1 MLVLFLTAM
10 LAGMF
15 NAIAGG
21 GSFLTF
27 PMLIVLGLPAVEAN
41 ATSTIGLWFGI
52 VASAFTY
59 RQFLL
64 DPAQAA
70 VSRSTLFGFMLV
82 SLLGGTIGALLLLR
96 LPESIFTGLV
106 PYLMLFAAT
115 LFTFNPVINQ
125 WLKTGGRSSQLP
137 TVMALGLQ
145 LIISIYGGYFGG
157 GASILMLAVM
167 SFMGLSQ
174 IHAMNG
180 MKCWL
185 GAIMNTVAIAL
196 FITAGKIVWQPAM
209 IMAIGSTIGAYTSAT
224 IAQKVSPKILRG
236 VIVAIAWAMTIY
248 LFWKARQP

>member
-52 VASAFTY
+52 LTSAFTY

-64 DPAQAA
+64 DPARAA
-70 VSRSTLFGFMLV
+70 VSRATLFGFMAV
-82 SLLGGTIGALLLLR
+82 SLSGGTIGAMLLLR
-96 LPESIFTGLV
+96 LPDRIFTGFV

-115 LFTFNPVINQ
+115 LFTLNPTINQ
-125 WLKTGGRSSQLP
+125 WLNRQGRSSELP
-137 TVMALGLQ
+137 LVMALGLQ

-185 GAIMNTVAIAL
+185 GAIMNTMAMAL
-196 FITAGKIVWQPAM
+196 FIAAGKIVWLPAI

-224 IAQKVSPKILRG
+224 IAQKVPPKILRG
-236 VIVAIAWAMTIY
+236 VIVTIAWTMTAY
-248 LFWKARQP
+248 LFWKNYH

>member
-1 MLVLFLTAM
+1 VLFFTAM

-27 PMLIVLGLPAVEAN
+27 PMLIVLGFPAVEAN
-41 ATSTIGLWFGI
+41 ATSTIGVWFGI
-52 VASAFTY
+52 LTSAYTY
-59 RQFLL
+59 RKFLV
-64 DPAQAA
+64 DPTVAA
-70 VSRSTLFGFMLV
+70 VSRKALFGFTAV
-82 SLLGGTIGALLLLR
+82 SLLGGTIGAMLLLR
-96 LPESIFTGLV
+96 LPASIFTGLV

-125 WLKTGGRSSQLP
+125 WLKTGGRSGELP
-137 TVMALGLQ
+137 LVMALGLQ
-145 LIISIYGGYFGG
+145 LMIAIYGGYFGG

-167 SFMGLSQ
+167 SFMGLTQ

-180 MKCWL
+180 MKSWL

-196 FITAGKIVWQPAM
+196 FITAGKIVWLPAI

-224 IAQKVSPKILRG
+224 IAQKVSPKMLRG
-236 VIVAIAWAMTIY
+236 IVVAIAWAMTIY
-248 LFWKARQP
+248 LFWKAHQ

>member
-1 MLVLFLTAM
+1 M

-70 VSRSTLFGFMLV
+70 VSRSTLFGFMMV
-82 SLLGGTIGALLLLR
+82 SLLGGTIGALVLLR
-96 LPESIFTGLV
+96 LPASIFTGLV

-115 LFTFNPVINQ
+115 LFTFNPLINQ
-125 WLKTGGRSSQLP
+125 WLKRQGRSGQLP

-196 FITAGKIVWQPAM
+196 FITAGKIVWLPAM

-224 IAQKVSPKILRG
+224 IAQKVSPKMLRG
-236 VIVAIAWAMTIY
+236 VIVTIAWAMTAY
-248 LFWKARQP
+248 LFWKTNH